1 MKLYIVNSTGT
12 ITSCNGIRRITAAS
26 TCSTSRRKTF
36 GDRISSFT
44 TSKLI
49 YYTTFVFFFLYKSG
63 SRSKYV
69 IRILNSFDN
78 NNEQYNPIWS
88 ARLAHV
94 RNIVPMATLRWRC
107 LPKPPCTIAGWLS
120 GSRRP
125 STNPVARS
133 MSNISH
139 STNRRACSNS
149 AVGHTTDSRSRSRTL
164 LFILTVLQGEDL
176 YNCYYYVTHC
186 PGGSATFRGEIRFY
200 RRWNGRRFERVL
212 HVGRMGHSSRS
223 GNEKHEIL
231 HVLRRTLFR
240 YYVQHHH
247 EAKDA
252 VLHGQSHHSLHWH
265 HISDR
270 FGFLFAIRFRRE
282 GNYTASPPPIIIIIP
297 YCCAPI
303 FLNITWLSLGGLL
316 LSITRLMVAGEFG
329 HIDPPVIDRVLPFA
343 GRDYST
349 NQFGCSALGQVRT
362 LHHDPRHV

>member
-1 MKLYIVNSTGT
+1 MFFAQNLKNQIMTTNLWVEQVKLERVISNHEIKQWNYIVNSTGT

-49 YYTTFVFFFLYKSG
+49 SYTTIVCLFFKSG
-63 SRSKYV
+63 SRSKYG
-69 IRILNSFDN
+69 IHILNSFDN

-120 GSRRP
+120 GSRRL

-164 LFILTVLQGEDL
+164 LFILIV
-176 YNCYYYVTHC
+176 
-186 PGGSATFRGEIRFY
+186 
-200 RRWNGRRFERVL
+200 
-212 HVGRMGHSSRS
+212 
-223 GNEKHEIL
+223 
-231 HVLRRTLFR
+231 RTTGVEF
-240 YYVQHHH
+240 
-247 EAKDA
+247 
-252 VLHGQSHHSLHWH
+252 
-265 HISDR
+265 ISM
-270 FGFLFAIRFRRE
+270 
-282 GNYTASPPPIIIIIP
+282 
-297 YCCAPI
+297 
-303 FLNITWLSLGGLL
+303 LL
-316 LSITRLMVAGEFG
+316 LC
-329 HIDPPVIDRVLPFA
+329 
-343 GRDYST
+343 Y
-349 NQFGCSALGQVRT
+349 T
-362 LHHDPRHV
+362 LSRWICDI